1 MKKLLMGLMLV
12 LASTTVSAQNSGFY
26 AGGSIGQSQ
35 AKDACDDLGGTGI
48 SCDDKDT
55 AWKVFG
61 GYQFNR
67 HFAAEIGY
75 TDLGKVSATL
85 GSLRDEIESTAFEL
99 VGVGMFPIA
108 NNFSVYG
115 KLGLYRGD
123 TEERTNFGFSAD
135 ETNTDLTFGFGVR
148 YDFAER
154 FAVRG
159 EWQRYQDVGGGD
171 IGESHVDVISV
182 GFLVRF

>member
-1 MKKLLMGLMLV
+1 MLPV
-12 LASTTVSAQNSGFY
+12 
-26 AGGSIGQSQ
+26 
-35 AKDACDDLGGTGI
+35 
-48 SCDDKDT
+48 
-55 AWKVFG
+55 
-61 GYQFNR
+61 
-67 HFAAEIGY
+67 
-75 TDLGKVSATL
+75 
-85 GSLRDEIESTAFEL
+85 
-99 VGVGMFPIA
+99 A

-123 TEERTNFGFSAD
+123 TEESTNFGFSAD

-148 YDFAER
+148 YDFGER

-171 IGESHVDVISV
+171 IGESDVDVISV